1 MDEKDYELLVTLH
14 KLKNITKT
22 AQKLYLSQPSLTK
35 RIQNIENELQ
45 CQLVVRS
52 HKGIIFTPAGESLI
66 PYATQILSSSRLMR
80 EQVAS
85 KQAEICGT
93 LRIGVPQ
100 NFAYYHLPALLRR
113 YTNQYPKV
121 NVQIE
126 ISQSRKVH
134 QMLQQDEITIA
145 IVRGEY
151 PWDEEME
158 LLSTEPICLVCNQEN
173 IGRPLNQYPY
183 ICRHTDADIN
193 IKIYSWLKSR
203 GYPDIQ
209 PSFKIDSTDI
219 CKEMVRYGL
228 GWSILPGSRLAD
240 FDGYRE
246 ELILDSQTPVIRNTY
261 VLYRRIYTQFPQVE
275 KFLQF
280 LKEDS
285 Y

>member
-85 KQAEICGT
+85 KQAEVCGT

-151 PWDEEME
+151 PWDEEIQ

-173 IGRPLNQYPY
+173 IGRPLNRYPY
-183 ICRHTDADIN
+183 ISRHTDTDIN
-193 IKIYSWLKSR
+193 LKIYSWLKTAATQTSS
-203 GYPDIQ
+203 P
-209 PSFKIDSTDI
+209 P
-219 CKEMVRYGL
+219 
-228 GWSILPGSRLAD
+228 SRLTAPISARKWSATGWAGA
-240 FDGYRE
+240 FC
-246 ELILDSQTPVIRNTY
+246 PAAV
-261 VLYRRIYTQFPQVE
+261 
-275 KFLQF
+275 
-280 LKEDS
+280 
-285 Y
+285 